1 MEVNLEETEIA
12 SDLRQIHSFVWIKV
26 QRLLLSRI
34 VMRQNQLAKNQMVFQ
49 TKIRETEIQSDLSNE
64 SKKATINLIF

>member
-12 SDLRQIHSFVWIKV
+12 SDLCQIHSFVWIKV

-34 VMRQNQLAKNQMVFQ
+34 ARRQNQLAKNQMVFQ

-64 SKKATINLIF
+64 DTPR

>member
-34 VMRQNQLAKNQMVFQ
+34 AMRQNQLAKNQMVFQ
-49 TKIRETEIQSDLSNE
+49 TKIRETEI
-64 SKKATINLIF
+64 

>member
-34 VMRQNQLAKNQMVFQ
+34 ARRQNQLAKNQMVFQ

-64 SKKATINLIF
+64 DTPR

>member
-1 MEVNLEETEIA
+1 MIIKFVEVNLEEKEIA

-34 VMRQNQLAKNQMVFQ
+34 VMRQNQLAKNQTVFQ
-49 TKIRETEIQSDLSNE
+49 TKIRETEI
-64 SKKATINLIF
+64 

>member
-64 SKKATINLIF
+64 DTPR